1 MAKALLFQSIPEAMI
16 LQLGGLDTA
25 KKVWEAIK
33 ARHVGAERVKEARL
47 CTLVSEFDRLRMKDD
62 ETIDDFSGK
71 LSEISSKSSAL
82 GVIIK
87 EPKLVKK
94 FLSSLPRKK
103 YIHMVASLEQM
114 LDLNQTSY
122 EDIIGR
128 MKAYEEHIR
137 DEEEPHEDQTKL
149 MYTSNDGQQR
159 TQNQQRDYGR
169 ENNRDYNR
177 DYNRDSRN
185 RGRGGRSYYNRGRG
199 RGRSTWTR
207 DASNITCYRCDKTG
221 HYASDCPDRLLKLQ
235 ETRENNSETHNAD
248 ELMLHEEV
256 YLNEKNCVPE
266 KIDANKTRQDMWY
279 LNNGASNH
287 MTGDRRYFS
296 VLDSTI
302 TGKVRF
308 GDDSRINIK
317 GK

>member
-1 MAKALLFQSIPEAMI
+1 
-16 LQLGGLDTA
+16 
-25 KKVWEAIK
+25 
-33 ARHVGAERVKEARL
+33 
-47 CTLVSEFDRLRMKDD
+47 
-62 ETIDDFSGK
+62 
-71 LSEISSKSSAL
+71 
-82 GVIIK
+82 
-87 EPKLVKK
+87 
-94 FLSSLPRKK
+94 
-103 YIHMVASLEQM
+103 MVASLEQM
-114 LDLNQTSY
+114 LDLNKTSY

-128 MKAYEEHIR
+128 MKAYEERIR

-159 TQNQQRDYGR
+159 TQDQQRDYGR

-235 ETRENNSETHNAD
+235 ETQENNSETHNAD

-266 KIDANKTRQDMWY
+266 KLDANETRQDMWY
-279 LNNGASNH
+279 LDNGASNH

-302 TGKVRF
+302 TGKVRY

-317 GK
+317 GKGTISFTDMNGEPRKMADVYYIPDLRSNIISLGQATEAGCEIRLKGDHLTMHDQQGKLLV